1 VRTGAGLAHIV
12 SGVSR
17 LTLVDLFAGC
27 GGMTRGF
34 EDSGAFES
42 VFAVEFD
49 RDAAATYAANFGDH
63 VACGP
68 IEDVA
73 SFPAADVVIGGPPCQ
88 GFSPLNRAAV
98 GFERRGLWQQ
108 YLRALEAAEPRAFVM
123 ENVPELLRSAEYA
136 EFKRRAES
144 LGFQV
149 DAEILNAADFGVPQ
163 RRRRA
168 IVIGLR
174 SGTSPWPEP
183 THADPTQ
190 SNPSSLVTQRVTKD
204 EGSQPNPLSFVA
216 QRATKDRGLPANDG
230 ERAPWVTFREA
241 VQGLSLH
248 PDGKR
253 WHRARNPRPESVRRY
268 KAVPRDGGD
277 RFAMQRNL
285 DRAGLGDL
293 VPRCWREKPRGTTD
307 VFGRLWWDRPALTIR
322 TEFYKP
328 EKGRYLH
335 PSAHRPITVR
345 EAARLMSFPDDFV
358 LPEDQSMSSIARQV
372 GNAVPPLLAR
382 RVAESLA
389 ASLAIEPDLAAAA

>member
-1 VRTGAGLAHIV
+1 MA
-12 SGVSR
+12 R
-17 LTLVDLFAGC
+17 LTLVDLFSGC

-34 EDSGAFES
+34 EDSGAFRS

-49 RDAAATYAANFGDH
+49 RDAAATYATNFGDH

-73 SFPAADVVIGGPPCQ
+73 AFPVADVVIGGPPCQ
-88 GFSPLNRAAV
+88 GFSPLNREAV
-98 GFERRGLWQQ
+98 GFERRGLWRE
-108 YLRALEAAEPRAFVM
+108 YLRALEAVVPRAFVM
-123 ENVPELLRSAEYA
+123 ENVPELLASAEFA
-136 EFKRRAES
+136 EFRRRAQA
-144 LGFQV
+144 LGFEV
-149 DAEILNAADFGVPQ
+149 EAEVLNAADFGVPQ

-168 IVIGLR
+168 IVIGTR
-174 SGTSPWPEP
+174 SGVPAMPSP
-183 THADPTQ
+183 THT
-190 SNPSSLVTQRVTKD
+190 
-204 EGSQPNPLSFVA
+204 EGSWTTFRDAV
-216 QRATKDRGLPANDG
+216 DGLPL
-230 ERAPWVTFREA
+230 
-241 VQGLSLH
+241 Q

-253 WHRARNPRPESVRRY
+253 WHRRRKPRPESVRRY

-285 DRAGLGDL
+285 DRAGLGHL

-345 EAARLMSFPDDFV
+345 EAARLMSFPDDFI
-358 LPEDQSMSSIARQV
+358 LPEGQAMSSIARQV

-382 RVAESLA
+382 RIAESLA
-389 ASLAIEPDLAAAA
+389 TALRQSPPAVPFGAVGAKRNSSAVVAA